1 MSYPTRPLG
10 VSTSLIGGLLGPD
23 CPESSVAQVANG
35 AITHL
40 EYFALD
46 EHPRHTDPAHL
57 QRMKAEVAA
66 AGLSFWSVHA
76 PFDGCDLSC
85 LDEAHRRHSVDS
97 AIRALDLAGEL
108 GVGIVVVHA
117 SGEPVEDGER
127 QRRLVQFVRSLNEL
141 LKRASQRGLVVAAE
155 TLPRSCLANRVAE
168 LLWLAETVDG
178 DLRVCYDVNHV
189 TLYEDVTESLR
200 ALGSRLVTV
209 HISDHDG
216 VNERHWIPGRGVV
229 DWPRFVAGL
238 DEIGYTGC
246 LMHEA
251 ADSSLDLAAN
261 AAAIT
266 AAARQH
272 LGWG

>member
-1 MSYPTRPLG
+1 MSHPTRPLG
-10 VSTSLIGGLLGPD
+10 VSTSLIGGVLGVD
-23 CPESSVAQVANG
+23 APESAVAQVANG

-46 EHPRHTDPAHL
+46 EHPRHLDPAHL
-57 QRMKAEVAA
+57 RRMKAEMAA

-76 PFDGCDLSC
+76 PFDGPDLST
-85 LDEAHRRHSVDS
+85 LDEAHRRASVDS
-97 AIRALDLAGEL
+97 AVRALDLASEL
-108 GVGIVVVHA
+108 EVALVVVHA
-117 SGEPVEDGER
+117 SGDPVGDGER
-127 QRRLVQFVRSLNEL
+127 RQRLVQLVRSLNEL
-141 LKRASQRGLVVAAE
+141 LKRASQRGLLLAAE
-155 TLPRSCLANRVAE
+155 TLPRSCLANRAAE

-178 DLRVCYDVNHV
+178 DLRVCYDVNHI
-189 TLYEDVTESLR
+189 TLYEDVTDTLR
-200 ALGSRLVTV
+200 ALGPRLATV

-216 VNERHWIPGRGVV
+216 VNERHWIPGQGLV

-251 ADSSLDLAAN
+251 RDSSLDLRGN
-261 AAAIT
+261 ADAIA
-266 AAARQH
+266 AAARRH